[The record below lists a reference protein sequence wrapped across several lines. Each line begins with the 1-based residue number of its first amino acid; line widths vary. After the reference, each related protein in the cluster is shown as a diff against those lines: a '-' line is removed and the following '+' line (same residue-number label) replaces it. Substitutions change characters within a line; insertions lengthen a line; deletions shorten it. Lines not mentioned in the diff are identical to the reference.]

1 MLLAVRRDFGDQ
13 QRSLRARI
21 VGLFLDGRDDV
32 VRRDGLPPVER
43 GAQQVLTGGEVPVE
57 RALRRLEASRKWLYG
72 NAAGAFVQQRLD
84 GGAGLSAAFDI
95 VPRPDWASTT
105 IVAIPHDATSD
116 AAAWAR
122 AIFDLRSLP
131 VWVKALGG
139 VRAVVAKVLRLPP
152 GEQAMLA
159 VDRIVDDEA
168 VIDTDDVHLHFAA
181 GVRVD
186 PV

>member
-1 MLLAVRRDFGDQ
+1 MDEHHTQA
-13 QRSLRARI
+13 
-21 VGLFLDGRDDV
+21 
-32 VRRDGLPPVER
+32 
-43 GAQQVLTGGEVPVE
+43 
-57 RALRRLEASRKWLYG
+57 Y
-72 NAAGAFVQQRLD
+72 

-105 IVAIPHDATSD
+105 IVAIPHGATGD

-131 VWVKALGG
+131 VCVKALGG
-139 VRAVVAKVLRLPP
+139 VRAVGAKLLRLPP

-159 VDRIVDDEA
+159 VDRIVGDEA

-181 GVRVD
+181 GVQVDSAAGLLYVTTAVALKGWRGRVYFM
-186 PV
+186 PVRFLHDAVTRSMIESAVGRMNDHAAA